1 MFDTLQ
7 DFTTLEGNN
16 KNEERIGVDNLA
28 GVAGGR
34 TPDVFASRARFS

>member
-1 MFDTLQ
+1 M
-7 DFTTLEGNN
+7 EGNN
-16 KNEERIGVDNLA
+16 KKEGRIGVDNLA